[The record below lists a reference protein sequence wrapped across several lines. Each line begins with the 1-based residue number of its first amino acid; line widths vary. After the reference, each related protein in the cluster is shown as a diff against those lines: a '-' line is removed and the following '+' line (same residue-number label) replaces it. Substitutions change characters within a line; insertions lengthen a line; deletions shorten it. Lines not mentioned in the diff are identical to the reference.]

1 MHEHTGHD
9 LRLYRKMGNQ
19 LCTWLFY
26 KSTGAYYHTSELSIY
41 ATSSPDVFIFRDP
54 RTKETQRLRLA
65 VHDRVRNSFKALEEN
80 SWQAKRKQERSMAEI
95 AEELYNLEAAAL
107 SPKGKDRA
115 SNAFKKTA
123 DSKTMKKSVEE
134 VERKASDAKRNSVVG
149 HQRNSFR
156 EEFAASKQT
165 YETAKEEEQ
174 ASTYRYMGF
183 EDETDE
189 NSSNSLE
196 RLVARLI
203 MYVYESPRQS
213 FASPTSVRQRGW
225 QLTSPGVVLGVA
237 GFFVFSRVPT
247 LLPLLAQDKVS
258 MVDRIAIDTQTGAM
272 FAVVL
277 AAVIQQAPLS
287 AILAANAVE
296 RRALQIRF
304 DAWVS
309 FVENLLILSL
319 SLIVLALFVFSSINY
334 PLRFPGTV
342 ESRVVTKS
350 VLTTFPQARNANL
363 SGVNVTEVSERV
375 DDVSTTI
382 MPIPVSDFSNAGLLN
397 FVVIAAVVLMVLYV
411 VFRIYLS
418 LVRKNRYKRALR
430 ENLKLLPV
438 KENFDFSD
446 YTWLKYLQES
456 RMLTDLA
463 TRIDDGTLLGERN
476 VEILEIEGVYVGTL
490 KVLFES
496 NVDNINPGAF
506 KATITQEVGTQD
518 RFTLELPT
526 VFRDYR
532 DVFRHHPGG
541 GYRFQ
546 GSVFKFDRSKI
557 NYQALLA
564 NPREEGPVL

>member
-1 MHEHTGHD
+1 
-9 LRLYRKMGNQ
+9 
-19 LCTWLFY
+19 
-26 KSTGAYYHTSELSIY
+26 
-41 ATSSPDVFIFRDP
+41 
-54 RTKETQRLRLA
+54 
-65 VHDRVRNSFKALEEN
+65 
-80 SWQAKRKQERSMAEI
+80 MAEI